1 MYRRPLG
8 RARILASIAAAVVI
22 VGCLLPWWTTGGRDA
37 LPAMSGNAFEGSGIV
52 VFVVAVATLALVTL
66 PYAMGDKPTSVDG
79 WFSYLLLVIV
89 AWLALLA
96 RVVDLGLQGAF
107 AFKAPE
113 EVVTRGGVLP
123 LVALGLIIF
132 SEAVFE
138 MARDRR

>member
-79 WFSYLLLVIV
+79 WISYLLLVIV
-89 AWLALLA
+89 A
-96 RVVDLGLQGAF
+96 
-107 AFKAPE
+107 
-113 EVVTRGGVLP
+113 
-123 LVALGLIIF
+123 
-132 SEAVFE
+132 
-138 MARDRR
+138 